1 MACSS
6 KSSFH
11 TFFLPLLL
19 GGDGRCRGRRLVD
32 PLLSIVLWQVGYNG
46 LESPE
51 LLTHLFR
58 TLPSTA
64 KISLLDF
71 LYRDILEQIE
81 GSRMFG
87 DTSENYRETR
97 DNSCVIIL
105 KSRLNPVGHST
116 ARARFMTFSLIE
128 DSRCTH
134 AFSTTAPVRYITR
147 MSQNRCNLLIWGW
160 DKHNGGHLKYCYWVS
175 Q

>member
-1 MACSS
+1 MCTIGPKCCVWKKDVCRKRNTRTRNLRKKNCSCFFFFFFFCFLFTWVTTACSS

-11 TFFLPLLL
+11 AFFLPLLL
-19 GGDGRCRGRRLVD
+19 SGDGGCRGSRFVD
-32 PLLSIVLWQVGYNG
+32 TLLSIVLWQAGYDG
-46 LESPE
+46 LGSTE

-71 LYRDILEQIE
+71 LYRDILEQLE
-81 GSRMFG
+81 CSWMFG

-105 KSRLNPVGHST
+105 KSRLNPVGHS
-116 ARARFMTFSLIE
+116 AR
-128 DSRCTH
+128 
-134 AFSTTAPVRYITR
+134 TR
-147 MSQNRCNLLIWGW
+147 
-160 DKHNGGHLKYCYWVS
+160 
-175 Q
+175 